1 MKDLG
6 AKIAMSAKD
15 KPTVCVT
22 DKLRRTEKF
31 MCALG
36 SGIPIVSKDW
46 VINCK
51 RSKKILGNVYQST
64 LLSILNLIK
73 IRSTNGGFESL
84 QNLKIPP
91 FLFQILSPIY

>member
-51 RSKKILGNVYQST
+51 RSKTILGNAYQSN
-64 LLSILNLIK
+64 LLSILNLK
-73 IRSTNGGFESL
+73 RVSESL
-84 QNLKIPP
+84 HNLKIPP
-91 FLFQILSPIY
+91 FIFQILSPLY

>member
-64 LLSILNLIK
+64 FLSILNLI
-73 IRSTNGGFESL
+73 RGFESL

>member
-73 IRSTNGGFESL
+73 GFESL